1 MKEIINPILRC
12 PKLAGIQPVYDKNCE
27 LLMLGSITATDG
39 INKGFYYASNKNLT
53 VKDYCEKNNI
63 NKSQF

>member
-1 MKEIINPILRC
+1 MYKKLSNDEWREYINR
-12 PKLAGIQPVYDKNCE
+12 
-27 LLMLGSITATDG
+27 
-39 INKGFYYASNKNLT
+39 YYASNKNLT